1 MSEDASSFINLV
13 GSFCAKM
20 PLLGLSEF
28 SAHIPGFIAD
38 FGILGVFCLF

>member
-1 MSEDASSFINLV
+1 MSGDASCFINPV

-20 PLLGLSEF
+20 LLLGLSEF
-28 SAHIPGFIAD
+28 IAHIPGFIAD

>member
-1 MSEDASSFINLV
+1 MSVDASSFIRPV
-13 GSFCAKM
+13 GSFCAEM

-28 SAHIPGFIAD
+28 SAHIPGFIAH